1 VVAGANDLTTRGR
14 SPRAGSAPAVISA
27 HKSAL
32 EAAIKGGGL
41 RPPFRLPGRVTVAD
55 NVVVPSAVPPPAQE
69 VLAETG
75 ARTAENVVLGLTL
88 IGLGLVLAGV
98 ASGFR
103 RRTS

>member
-1 VVAGANDLTTRGR
+1 M
-14 SPRAGSAPAVISA
+14 
-27 HKSAL
+27 
-32 EAAIKGGGL
+32 
-41 RPPFRLPGRVTVAD
+41 
-55 NVVVPSAVPPPAQE
+55 PPPAQE

-75 ARTAENVVLGLTL
+75 ARTMENVVLGLTL